1 MRGRLLMGRTLIQ
14 VGHRYFEPCN
24 LQTIK
29 ILATNNWYANQD
41 FNASE
46 TVQTNIP
53 QLPWNSMNTGQSM
66 ESSTRAAH
74 EIYCPDIPNA
84 TAAKQSAG
92 RSNSFCEEGIVNQKS
107 EFNQATGAGTSIN
120 SGAAAMM
127 INTRQPGQGQR

>member
-14 VGHRYFEPCN
+14 VGHRYFEPCD

-29 ILATNNWYANQD
+29 FSATNNWYAKQD
-41 FNASE
+41 INASE

-53 QLPWNSMNTGQSM
+53 QLPWNSMNTGQSS
-66 ESSTRAAH
+66 ESSTRATD

-84 TAAKQSAG
+84 TATEQSAG
-92 RSNSFCEEGIVNQKS
+92 RSNSFCEEGIVDQKYK
-107 EFNQATGAGTSIN
+107 FNQATGAGASIK

-127 INTRQPGQGQR
+127 INTRQPVQGQR